1 MHDRWRT
8 QRHATATVPT
18 LPLGLPLALTLALTL
33 AMTLAAT
40 AACTAT
46 KPEPQPRPVLDR
58 DTIAAAELGER
69 LTITARVV
77 QTIDSTSFVV
87 QDADL
92 PAGGLLVVAREP
104 VDVRPP
110 VLVTVRGAVR
120 TFHYAD
126 HADAGLGPRPLYET
140 FEGRRAVMAERV
152 MVWSGAAP
160 PASSGP
166 TA

>member
-1 MHDRWRT
+1 MHDRWRP

-18 LPLGLPLALTLALTL
+18 LPLGLSLILTLAVTL
-33 AMTLAAT
+33 AST
-40 AACTAT
+40 AACTARE
-46 KPEPQPRPVLDR
+46 PEPQPRPVPDR

-77 QTIDSTSFVV
+77 QTLDSISFVV

-104 VDVRPP
+104 VDVQPP

-120 TFHYAD
+120 SFHYAD
-126 HADAGLGPRPLYET
+126 HANAGLGPRPLYET
-140 FEGRRAVMAERV
+140 FEGRRVIMAERV
-152 MVWSGAAP
+152 TVWSGSAP
-160 PASSGP
+160 PARSGP
-166 TA
+166 AA